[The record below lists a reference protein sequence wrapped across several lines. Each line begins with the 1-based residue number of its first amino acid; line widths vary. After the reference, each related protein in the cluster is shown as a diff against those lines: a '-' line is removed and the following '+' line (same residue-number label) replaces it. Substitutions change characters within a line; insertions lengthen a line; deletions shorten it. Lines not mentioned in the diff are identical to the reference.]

1 MEINH
6 SLVPSFFRFKPTDQ
20 ELIGR
25 FLRYFLVETPRLL
38 PPPPHHIFMHKCNL
52 FGNHSEPSEIW
63 EAFGGGGAL
72 QLAAADQPALY
83 FFSELTK
90 KTPKGSNITRKMGR
104 NGGKWDGKAVP
115 AWVEG
120 TDGTSTCIGLKRTF
134 CYKNVCSEDHGAW
147 LLDEYS
153 LFAAPRKR
161 KSHTSY
167 DFDYV
172 LCRLRKTSDNNKRKC
187 PTSSSS
193 EDDQVTALKKNDI
206 NKRKCPTSS
215 SSEDQVNTSNKTT
228 KKKSANEEIE
238 GDHDQELPLP
248 ADSGIAANGAV
259 EENVWDPSLLE
270 KYLLETHEEEPFNS
284 SFYNEWIA
292 ADGGVQEA
300 YHPNAYE
307 NVLDQSYYSSSYP
320 NNACLEDQFMPP
332 VNIAQEIL

>member
-6 SLVPSFFRFKPTDQ
+6 SLVPRFFCFKPTDQ

-38 PPPPHHIFMHKCNL
+38 PPPPHHTFMHKCNL

-90 KTPKGSNITRKMGR
+90 TTPKGSNIVRKMGR

-134 CYKNVCSEDHGAW
+134 CYKNEGSEDNGAW

-153 LFAAPRKR
+153 LFAAPRNR

-172 LCRLRKTSDNNKRKC
+172 LCRLRKTSDINKRKC

-193 EDDQVTALKKNDI
+193 EDDKVTALKKNGI

-215 SSEDQVNTSNKTT
+215 SSEDQVTTSNKR
-228 KKKSANEEIE
+228 KKKMNANEEIE
-238 GDHDQELPLP
+238 SDDQELPQP
-248 ADSGIAANGAV
+248 ADSGIAAVGAV
-259 EENVWDPSLLE
+259 EENDWDPSLLE
-270 KYLLETHEEEPFNS
+270 KYLLETHEEEPVNP

-307 NVLDQSYYSSSYP
+307 NVLDQSFYGSSYLDTCFFGRSVR
-320 NNACLEDQFMPP
+320 ATY
-332 VNIAQEIL
+332 

>member
-6 SLVPSFFRFKPTDQ
+6 SLVPSCFRFKPTDQ

-25 FLRYFLVETPRLL
+25 FLRYFLVETPQLL
-38 PPPPHHIFMHKCNL
+38 PPPPHHTFMHKCNL

-72 QLAAADQPALY
+72 QLAAPDQPALY

-90 KTPKGSNITRKMGR
+90 KTPNGSNIVRKMGR

-153 LFAAPRKR
+153 LFAAPRNR

-172 LCRLRKTSDNNKRKC
+172 LCRLRKTSDNNNRKC
-187 PTSSSS
+187 PRTSSS
-193 EDDQVTALKKNDI
+193 EDDQVTASTKNSI

-215 SSEDQVNTSNKTT
+215 SSEDQVTTSNKRT

-238 GDHDQELPLP
+238 GDNDQELLLP
-248 ADSGIAANGAV
+248 ADSGIAADGAV

-270 KYLLETHEEEPFNS
+270 KYLLETHEEEPLNP
-284 SFYNEWIA
+284 SFYKEWIA

-307 NVLDQSYYSSSYP
+307 NVLDQSYYGSSYP

-332 VNIAQEIL
+332 INIAQEIL

>member
-6 SLVPSFFRFKPTDQ
+6 SLVPSCFRFKPTDQ

-25 FLRYFLVETPRLL
+25 FLRYFLGETPRLL
-38 PPPPHHIFMHKCNL
+38 PPPPHHTFMHKCNL

-63 EAFGGGGAL
+63 EAFGGGAL
-72 QLAAADQPALY
+72 QLTAADQPPLY

-90 KTPKGSNITRKMGR
+90 KTPKGSNIVRKMGR

-172 LCRLRKTSDNNKRKC
+172 LCRLRKTSDINKRKC

-193 EDDQVTALKKNDI
+193 EDDQVTALKKNSI
-206 NKRKCPTSS
+206 KKRKFPTSS
-215 SSEDQVNTSNKTT
+215 SSEDQMTTSNKR
-228 KKKSANEEIE
+228 KKKMHANEEIE
-238 GDHDQELPLP
+238 SDDDQELLLP
-248 ADSGIAANGAV
+248 ADSGIAAVGAV
-259 EENVWDPSLLE
+259 EENDWDPSLLE
-270 KYLLETHEEEPFNS
+270 KYLLETHEGEPLNP

-292 ADGGVQEA
+292 ADGEGVQEA
-300 YHPNAYE
+300 YHPNASE
-307 NVLDQSYYSSSYP
+307 KVLDQSFYGSSYLDS
-320 NNACLEDQFMPP
+320 CFLEDQFVPP
-332 VNIAQEIL
+332 INIV

>member
-38 PPPPHHIFMHKCNL
+38 PPPPHHTFMHKCNL

-90 KTPKGSNITRKMGR
+90 TTPKGSNIVRKMGR

-115 AWVEG
+115 TWVEG

-134 CYKNVCSEDHGAW
+134 CYKNEGSEDNGAW

-153 LFAAPRKR
+153 LFAAPRNR

-167 DFDYV
+167 DFDYA
-172 LCRLRKTSDNNKRKC
+172 LCRLRKTSDINKRKC

-193 EDDQVTALKKNDI
+193 EDDQVTTLKKNGI

-215 SSEDQVNTSNKTT
+215 SSEDQVTTSNKR
-228 KKKSANEEIE
+228 KKKMNANEEIE
-238 GDHDQELPLP
+238 SDDDQELPQP
-248 ADSGIAANGAV
+248 ADSGIATVGAV
-259 EENVWDPSLLE
+259 EENDWDPSLLE
-270 KYLLETHEEEPFNS
+270 KYLLETHEEEPVNP

-307 NVLDQSYYSSSYP
+307 NVLDQSFYGSSYLDT
-320 NNACLEDQFMPP
+320 CFLEDQFVPP
-332 VNIAQEIL
+332 INMV

>member
-6 SLVPSFFRFKPTDQ
+6 SLVPSCFRFKPTDQ

-38 PPPPHHIFMHKCNL
+38 PPPPHHTFMHKCNL

-72 QLAAADQPALY
+72 QLAAPDQPALY
-83 FFSELTK
+83 FFSELMK
-90 KTPKGSNITRKMGR
+90 KTPNGSKIVRKMGR
-104 NGGKWDGKAVP
+104 IGGKWDGKAVP

-120 TDGTSTCIGLKRTF
+120 TDATSTCIGLKRTF
-134 CYKNVCSEDHGAW
+134 CFKNEGSEDHGAW

-172 LCRLRKTSDNNKRKC
+172 LCRLRKTSDINKRKC

-193 EDDQVTALKKNDI
+193 EDDQVTALKKNGI
-206 NKRKCPTSS
+206 NKRNCLLNNWPSGQVDKCPR
-215 SSEDQVNTSNKTT
+215 K
-228 KKKSANEEIE
+228 
-238 GDHDQELPLP
+238 L
-248 ADSGIAANGAV
+248 
-259 EENVWDPSLLE
+259 
-270 KYLLETHEEEPFNS
+270 
-284 SFYNEWIA
+284 
-292 ADGGVQEA
+292 
-300 YHPNAYE
+300 
-307 NVLDQSYYSSSYP
+307 
-320 NNACLEDQFMPP
+320 
-332 VNIAQEIL
+332 